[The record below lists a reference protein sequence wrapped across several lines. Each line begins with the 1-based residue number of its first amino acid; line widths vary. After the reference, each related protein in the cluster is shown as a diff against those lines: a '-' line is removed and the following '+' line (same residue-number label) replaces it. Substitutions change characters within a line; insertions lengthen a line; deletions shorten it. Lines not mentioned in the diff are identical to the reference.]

1 MKNNDGTVD
10 IKGSKYKLVAQ
21 RVKEFREAHPNY
33 GKLTHVI
40 FHDESRVMIQVDIT
54 DEEGRVIG
62 SGVPEERRDASQI
75 NKTSATENC
84 DTSAYGRALASIGY
98 AGNDAYASADEL
110 VMALAQQ
117 SSDSVNNLCK
127 AVIAAYQ
134 GDPMGFCD
142 WVEGL
147 EEADRENYYR
157 SGRQGEKT
165 KFKESWDGLYRQG
178 CELLDEYEIRIA
190 NYCRNDDALGF
201 IQLWDQELTPNQKSK
216 MNARLSAEHKAIAR
230 RFIETSVFAED
241 NDDG

>member
-33 GKLTHVI
+33 GKLTQVI
-40 FHDESRVMIQVDIT
+40 FHDETRVMIQVDIT

-62 SGVPEERRDASQI
+62 SGVAEERRDASQI

-110 VMALAQQ
+110 VMALTQQ
-117 SSDSVNNLCK
+117 SS
-127 AVIAAYQ
+127 
-134 GDPMGFCD
+134 DPMGFCD

-147 EEADRENYYR
+147 EEADRENYYG